1 MRSELARSDQSH
13 CKQNMT
19 HPKVHIVYEYGID
32 TRPHSSSYIRLI
44 RPLTHPNL
52 SKHLETTF
60 SPRLPANNADIVIVD
75 RLWRPDISPS
85 LAYGLVDDIRS
96 LRSRMIYTL
105 DDNILDLAQERRD
118 WPQERHLQALRIFLQ
133 AADEVWVPTHAL
145 KERLSDLSQSVLVI
159 PNALDER
166 LLCYRGPL
174 ISKSLFNNQ
183 PVIIGMMG
191 TRTHDQDLLM
201 IAPALHE
208 LWWRY
213 PGKFELEIIGVTEKE
228 NTLEMLSGLPV
239 RLHNPPPEEQEYP
252 LFQLWFSSSINWD
265 IALAPL
271 TDTPFNRCKSDI
283 KFLDY
288 SAIGAAGI
296 YSLMPPYRS
305 TIEQRVTGLLV
316 ENQTEAWIDALE
328 EYLNDEHLR
337 LNISLNARQYLH
349 TERILAGSIDK
360 WFEALL
366 RVIE

>member
-1 MRSELARSDQSH
+1 
-13 CKQNMT
+13 MT
-19 HPKVHIVYEYGID
+19 HPKVHIVYEYGTD

-52 SKHLETTF
+52 SNHLDTTF
-60 SPRLPANNADIVIVD
+60 SPRPPDSNPDVVIVD
-75 RLWRPDISPS
+75 RLWRPDISPG
-85 LAYGLVDDIRS
+85 LANELVDDIRTK
-96 LRSRMIYTL
+96 RARMIYTL
-105 DDNILDLAQERRD
+105 DDNILDLAQERKD

-133 AADEVWVPTHAL
+133 AADEVWVPTQAL
-145 KERLSDLSQSVLVI
+145 KERLSDLSQSILVI

-166 LLCYRGPL
+166 LLCYRGL
-174 ISKSLFNNQ
+174 SMSKSLFNNQ
-183 PVIIGMMG
+183 PIIIGMMG

-208 LWWRY
+208 LWRRY
-213 PGKFELEIIGVTEKE
+213 PGVFELEIIGVAEKE

-271 TDTPFNRCKSDI
+271 IDTPFNRCKSDI

-288 SAIGAAGI
+288 SAIGVAGI

-305 TIEQRVTGLLV
+305 SIKQRGTGLLV
-316 ENQTEAWIDALE
+316 ENQIEAWINALE
-328 EYLNDEHLR
+328 EYLKDEYLR
-337 LNISLNARQYLH
+337 LSISHNARQYLH
-349 TERILAGSIDK
+349 TERTLGGTIYK
-360 WFEALL
+360 WLEALL